1 MTAEQSKRPPEP
13 VPSVDPANG
22 GRSVNRRR
30 VRRGSRL
37 VVRAYEAVI
46 RQAGVRT
53 IATPDVGGPAD
64 EWAVMFPAS
73 EARKLLNE

>member
-1 MTAEQSKRPPEP
+1 
-13 VPSVDPANG
+13 
-22 GRSVNRRR
+22 
-30 VRRGSRL
+30 L